1 MHIYGPTHLHGPQ
14 NINTPHA
21 NRTSQPEAAKPAV
34 PVSDELQISP
44 AAQEAAH
51 LVEEVKQM
59 PDIRQDRVSD
69 IQARIA
75 AGTYETDE
83 KIQIAVERLLDEIG

>member
-14 NINTPHA
+14 TIGAPHT
-21 NRTSQPEAAKPAV
+21 NRNVKPEAANPTA
-34 PVSDELQISP
+34 PISDELQISP
-44 AAQEAAH
+44 AAEEASH
-51 LVEEVKQM
+51 LVDQVKQI
-59 PDIRQDRVSD
+59 PDIRQDRVSE
-69 IQARIA
+69 IQAQIA